1 MSAAGRTVP
10 PSVSATGR
18 TVPPSVSATERT
30 VSAGETL
37 ARRRALVTGGGSGIG
52 AAIAAALTRAGAEV
66 RTADIDPAT
75 GPDFVCDVSDDEAVA
90 GMFAEMDAGLGGID
104 IVVNNV
110 GTAGP
115 CAPVEDTDPE
125 AFDRCLRANAGA
137 AFRVTRHAVPR
148 LKAAGGGSIVNISST
163 AGHLPY
169 PLRSA
174 YSAAKWAV
182 EGLTRTWAAEL
193 GRFGIRV
200 NCVAPGA
207 VDGPRMDRVIAAEAE
222 AAGADPEA
230 VRRGYRD
237 QSAMRTFITADDV
250 AATVAFLC
258 SDAAHHVNGQII
270 SVDGLTETLRTT
282 PPTDLRS

>member
-1 MSAAGRTVP
+1 MAK
-10 PSVSATGR
+10 
-18 TVPPSVSATERT
+18 TERT
-30 VSAGETL
+30 TLPGVAAAERAVSVGEGVLAG
-37 ARRRALVTGGGSGIG
+37 RRALVTGGGAGIG
-52 AAIAAALTRAGAEV
+52 AAIAAALTAVGAEV
-66 RTADIDPAT
+66 RTADIDSAT
-75 GPDFVCDVSDDEAVA
+75 SPDFVCDVSDDESVT
-90 GMFAEMDAGLGGID
+90 GMFAELDADLGGID

-222 AAGADPEA
+222 AAGTSPEA
-230 VRRGYRD
+230 IRRGYQD

-258 SDAAHHVNGQII
+258 SNAARHLNGQVI

-282 PPTDLRS
+282 TPADPRT

>member
-1 MSAAGRTVP
+1 M
-10 PSVSATGR
+10 
-18 TVPPSVSATERT
+18 TE
-30 VSAGETL
+30 ADPL
-37 ARRRALVTGGGSGIG
+37 AKRRALVTGGGAGIG
-52 AAIAAALTRAGAEV
+52 AAIAAALARAGAEV

-75 GPDFVCDVSDDEAVA
+75 NPDHICDVSDDKAVA
-90 GMFAEMDAGLGGID
+90 ALFAELDAEMGGID

-110 GTAGP
+110 GIAGP

-193 GRFGIRV
+193 GRFNIRV

-222 AAGADPEA
+222 AAGASPEA
-230 VRRGYRD
+230 VRQGYLD
-237 QSAMRTFITADDV
+237 QSAMRTFVTADDV

-258 SDAAHHVNGQII
+258 SDAARHVNGQII
-270 SVDGLTETLRTT
+270 SIDGLTETLRTT
-282 PPTDLRS
+282 PPANLRS

>member
-1 MSAAGRTVP
+1 MP
-10 PSVSATGR
+10 P
-18 TVPPSVSATERT
+18 PMN
-30 VSAGETL
+30 AGERSL
-37 ARRRALVTGGGSGIG
+37 AGRRALVTGGGAGIG
-52 AAIAAALTRAGAEV
+52 AAIAAALARAGAEV
-66 RTADIDPAT
+66 RTADIDPTT
-75 GPDFVCDVSDDEAVA
+75 GPDHVCDVSIDEAVA
-90 GMFAEMDAGLGGID
+90 GMFADLDAEMGGID
-104 IVVNNV
+104 VVVNNV

-125 AFDRCLRANAGA
+125 AFDRCLAVNAGA

-148 LKAAGGGSIVNISST
+148 LKATGGGSIVNISST

-174 YSAAKWAV
+174 YSAAKWAI

-193 GRFGIRV
+193 GQFNIRV

-207 VDGPRMDRVIAAEAE
+207 VDGPRMDRVIAAEAK
-222 AAGADPEA
+222 AAGTSPEA

-237 QSAMRTFITADDV
+237 QSTMRTFVTADDV

-258 SDAAHHVNGQII
+258 SDAARHVNGQII
-270 SVDGLTETLRTT
+270 SVDGYTETLRTT
-282 PPTDLRS
+282 SPPSS

>member
-1 MSAAGRTVP
+1 MP
-10 PSVSATGR
+10 P
-18 TVPPSVSATERT
+18 PM
-30 VSAGETL
+30 SAGERSLTG
-37 ARRRALVTGGGSGIG
+37 RRALVTGGGAGIG
-52 AAIAAALTRAGAEV
+52 AAIAAALARAGAGV

-75 GPDFVCDVSDDEAVA
+75 GPDHVCDVSDDEAVA
-90 GMFAEMDAGLGGID
+90 GMFADLDAEVGGID

-125 AFDRCLRANAGA
+125 AFDRCLAVNAGA

-174 YSAAKWAV
+174 YSAAKWAI

-193 GRFGIRV
+193 GQFGIRV

-222 AAGADPEA
+222 TAGASPEA
-230 VRRGYRD
+230 VRQGYQD
-237 QSAMRTFITADDV
+237 QSAMRTFVTADDI

-258 SDAAHHVNGQII
+258 SDAARHVNGQII

-282 PPTDLRS
+282 AVNRFAVSPESCL

>member
-1 MSAAGRTVP
+1 MTEALPLAG
-10 PSVSATGR
+10 
-18 TVPPSVSATERT
+18 
-30 VSAGETL
+30 
-37 ARRRALVTGGGSGIG
+37 RRALVTGGGSGIG
-52 AAIAAALTRAGAEV
+52 AAIAAALARAGAEV
-66 RTADIDPAT
+66 RTVDIDPAT
-75 GPDFVCDVSDDEAVA
+75 DPDHICDVSDDKAVA
-90 GMFAEMDAGLGGID
+90 ALFAKLDAEGGID
-104 IVVNNV
+104 IAVNNV

-125 AFDRCLRANAGA
+125 VFDRCLRANAGA
-137 AFRVTRHAVPR
+137 TFRVTRHAVPR

-193 GRFGIRV
+193 GQFGIRV

-222 AAGADPEA
+222 AAGASPEA

-237 QSAMRTFITADDV
+237 QSAMRTFVTADDV
-250 AATVAFLC
+250 ATTVAFLC
-258 SDAAHHVNGQII
+258 SDAARHVNGQII

-282 PPTDLRS
+282 PPNDLHT

>member
-1 MSAAGRTVP
+1 MTTEGSLAG
-10 PSVSATGR
+10 
-18 TVPPSVSATERT
+18 
-30 VSAGETL
+30 
-37 ARRRALVTGGGSGIG
+37 RRALVTGGGAGIG
-52 AAIAAALTRAGAEV
+52 AAIAAALARAGAVV

-75 GPDFVCDVSDDEAVA
+75 DPDCVCDMSDDEAVA
-90 GMFAEMDAGLGGID
+90 GMFANLDAEVSGID

-110 GTAGP
+110 GIAGP

-125 AFDRCLRANAGA
+125 AFDRCLAVNAGA
-137 AFRVTRHAVPR
+137 ALRVTRHAVPR

-222 AAGADPEA
+222 ASGTSPEA

-237 QSAMRTFITADDV
+237 QSAMRTFVTAEDV
-250 AATVAFLC
+250 AAMVAFLC
-258 SDAAHHVNGQII
+258 SDAARYVNGQII

-282 PPTDLRS
+282 PPNYLHT

>member
-1 MSAAGRTVP
+1 MTGAKPLAGQ
-10 PSVSATGR
+10 
-18 TVPPSVSATERT
+18 
-30 VSAGETL
+30 
-37 ARRRALVTGGGSGIG
+37 RALVTGGGAGIG
-52 AAIAAALTRAGAEV
+52 ATIAAALTAAGAEV

-90 GMFAEMDAGLGGID
+90 GMFAELDAGLGGID

-148 LKAAGGGSIVNISST
+148 LKAAGDGSIVNISST

-222 AAGADPEA
+222 AAGASPEA
-230 VRRGYRD
+230 VRRGYQD

-250 AATVAFLC
+250 ADTVAFLC
-258 SDAAHHVNGQII
+258 SNAARHVNGQII
-270 SVDGLTETLRTT
+270 SVDGYTETLRTT
-282 PPTDLRS
+282 TPADPRT